1 MAPDLKEIYE
11 LYYDNY
17 TRKTKEFIELL
28 ELVSEKGLPE
38 IKSAIETLSKNKKSM
53 VTTANIKVLVQK
65 ENTPDFTI
73 SSEINENSLELLK
86 KWDTIFSLQN
96 NQEVIQ

>member
-28 ELVSEKGLPE
+28 ELVSEKGLAE
-38 IKSAIETLSKNKKSM
+38 IKGAIETLAKNKKSM

-65 ENTPDFTI
+65 ENTPDFKI

-86 KWDTIFSLQN
+86 KWDTMFSLQN

>member
-1 MAPDLKEIYE
+1 
-11 LYYDNY
+11 
-17 TRKTKEFIELL
+17 
-28 ELVSEKGLPE
+28 
-38 IKSAIETLSKNKKSM
+38 M

-86 KWDTIFSLQN
+86 KWDTMFSLQN
-96 NQEVIQ
+96 HQEVIQ

>member
-1 MAPDLKEIYE
+1 MAPDLKEIYK

-28 ELVSEKGLPE
+28 ELVSEKGLDE
-38 IKSAIETLSKNKKSM
+38 IKGAIETLSKNKKSM

-86 KWDTIFSLQN
+86 KWDTMFSLQN
-96 NQEVIQ
+96 HQEVIQ